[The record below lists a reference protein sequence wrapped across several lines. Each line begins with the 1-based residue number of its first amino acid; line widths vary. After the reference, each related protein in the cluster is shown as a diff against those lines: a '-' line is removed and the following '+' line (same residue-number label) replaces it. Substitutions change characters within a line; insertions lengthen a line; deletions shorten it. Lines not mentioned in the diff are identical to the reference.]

1 MKIWITTDK
10 NCFLTSYSSVE
21 QPELVEVTV
30 DKEPTDFTNW
40 KLEEN
45 KLVYDPLNAPEVE
58 ESLTEIE
65 ILKKEN
71 EDLKKAAEEQAIQT
85 TDMQLA
91 IAEVYEMLVLANKE
105 AK

>member
-1 MKIWITTDK
+1 MDIWITTDQ
-10 NCFLTSYSSVE
+10 NGFLTSYSSVE
-21 QPELVEVTV
+21 QPELLKVTV

-40 KLEEN
+40 KLVDD
-45 KLVYDPLNAPEVE
+45 KLVHGPLDAPEIE

-71 EDLKKAAEEQAIQT
+71 EELKKAAEEQAIQM
-85 TDMQLA
+85 TDTQLA
-91 IAEVYEMLVLANKE
+91 IAEVYEMLVPASKE